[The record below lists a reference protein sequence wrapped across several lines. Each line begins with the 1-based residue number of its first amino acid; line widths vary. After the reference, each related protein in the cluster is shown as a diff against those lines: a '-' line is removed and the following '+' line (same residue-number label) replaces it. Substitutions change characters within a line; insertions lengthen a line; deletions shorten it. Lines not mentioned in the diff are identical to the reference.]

1 MGMSFR
7 GYSVIGAIFINIKQ
21 NLVIHM
27 WGYKFVWSMWVTHES
42 HKRWFHSIPNEFFF
56 LQQTKYLTLQIY
68 FVVILK
74 LWFFFTIV
82 NHDLW
87 AYLFTFTRIFALCNF
102 LLINSMWHEFII
114 SWNYYTST
122 STRTFTFC
130 CVCCTCKTTCLFII
144 ISLRQ

>member
-7 GYSVIGAIFINIKQ
+7 GYSIIGAIFINIKQ

-27 WGYKFVWSMWVTHES
+27 WGYKFVISLWVTHES
-42 HKRWFHSIPNEFFF
+42 HKRWFHSIPNEGFFTTNKIF
-56 LQQTKYLTLQIY
+56 NFTNLFCSYTQAM
-68 FVVILK
+68 
-74 LWFFFTIV
+74 FFFTIV
-82 NHDLW
+82 YHDLW
-87 AYLFTFTRIFALCNF
+87 AYLFTFTCIFALCNF
-102 LLINSMWHEFII
+102 LLMNSMWHEFII

-130 CVCCTCKTTCLFII
+130 CVCCTCKTTCLFLIK